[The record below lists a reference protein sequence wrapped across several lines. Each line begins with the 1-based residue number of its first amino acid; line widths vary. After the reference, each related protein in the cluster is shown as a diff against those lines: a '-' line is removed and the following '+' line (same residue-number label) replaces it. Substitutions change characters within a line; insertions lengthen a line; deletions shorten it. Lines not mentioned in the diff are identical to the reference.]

1 MLELELYF
9 VRAVGLLCWSWS
21 SALLEPE
28 LFFVE
33 ACTSV
38 AEFWISMLCSMTIF
52 ASLIV
57 CDSIVIKVTV
67 VVTML
72 TSYNH

>member
-1 MLELELYF
+1 LLELEL
-9 VRAVGLLCWSWS
+9 
-21 SALLEPE
+21 
-28 LFFVE
+28 FFVG
-33 ACTSV
+33 ACTSCISV
-38 AEFWISMLCSMTIF
+38 NEFWISMLCSMTIF

-72 TSYNH
+72 TLYNH